1 MSVSVYV
8 LARACE
14 KKNPLTRL
22 RPHFACNLL
31 EWLVLN
37 FCQIKENRG
46 RGNCVRM
53 EVMSFLLTRAEPEM
67 KGSYGGAAVASM
79 GGCKQ
84 ETLRHTTSISNA
96 DTFVIPYQPPNPPQP
111 TDSSLQLIAFSTVL
125 LNFTSSRACRPACP
139 NTRTHP

>member
-1 MSVSVYV
+1 MLDSMCECECVC
-8 LARACE
+8 ARARPRVK
-14 KKNPLTRL
+14 KKNLTRL
-22 RPHFACNLL
+22 RAHFACNLL
-31 EWLVLN
+31 DWLVLN

-96 DTFVIPYQPPNPPQP
+96 DTFVIPYQLPQP
-111 TDSSLQLIAFSTVL
+111 SS
-125 LNFTSSRACRPACP
+125 
-139 NTRTHP
+139 THRFLPSAHRFQYGPP